1 MTFIPQGVDRVPVM
15 AQNGE
20 YIINKKAAKQVS
32 LSALD
37 YINKTGKLPEPV
49 YFEEGG
55 PVDGTPVT
63 PVQSDNKKYVISI
76 DSMTGKV
83 TAEGID
89 ENTGLRYELQGEEIT
104 VALVENLEQLNKTLQ
119 EQNLVFGDFQ
129 TTIPMPTKEQL
140 VAMSKEDMQ
149 KYVKETLEKVEKE
162 KIEKGQFVYTPS
174 AEEIQIRDQIIA
186 AQKEKKEAEKSLTEA
201 QTESDKKKFETLIKN
216 YNKKIENLLK
226 EFSVATQ
233 TNDWIRGVQVAS
245 AVSELEKR
253 AEIQR
258 TQTTAEANQSRQI
271 TPPATA
277 SAAPTGTP
285 PATASA
291 APTGTPPATATP
303 ATATGTPPETA
314 SAAPTASPT
323 ASTAPT
329 GTPPETASAAPTA
342 STAPT
347 GTPPATATP
356 ATATGTP
363 PETASAAP
371 TASTAPTG
379 TPPVTN
385 EATKTSIEEQVKT
398 FEADAMK
405 GDVNSM
411 YNAGIAYYEGKGVP
425 KNLDKAKIYFE
436 MAKRNGDK
444 DSDYWLTE
452 IEKQISGGNATTSD
466 GLPQHLSAVNI
477 GKLFDEKESAAREYE
492 RAQKELENIKKTK
505 GEGSEEYLKQS
516 SRVRDLRKT
525 SEKKKEELDYAVDMR
540 RTLISA
546 DEHIESARKTA
557 EESARKTAEFRRSVG
572 LPEDS
577 GPIEQDTRSFEEIME
592 SVHRLRRNTPTGFEA
607 TMPPEA
613 AILEEDKRIT
623 PGTGWVTALTDAS
636 TSVHPTTSMSSIH
649 HVGQVIASSADSAI
663 YGQTP
668 PSSPQ
673 FQAIP
678 EWNSKEKPIATALLE
693 VTLDR
698 LEQMAKQNNTQGMVV
713 NNSPTTINDTS
724 SGGGGGDF
732 SEVQNTKRFTSGEEA
747 TLARLTGDYMKG
759 AVV

>member
-291 APTGTPPATATP
+291 
-303 ATATGTPPETA
+303 
-314 SAAPTASPT
+314 
-323 ASTAPT
+323 
-329 GTPPETASAAPTA
+329 
-342 STAPT
+342 APT